1 MQVTRVLRCDERFT
15 GYGGNKAA
23 CLFEM
28 YLSGISF
35 YVLSDHFLIH
45 QSHLYEEEARKSEV
59 SFPHL
64 RLKPTNIL
72 ATKRKYNRRIHSDF
86 KEETCLR
93 YVHIFRPVCL
103 SDTITG
109 GTSRGSPI
117 RAFSIRHARAMPKK
131 NVRNLRESGRLS
143 CR

>member
-1 MQVTRVLRCDERFT
+1 MQFTHVRRCDERFT

-64 RLKPTNIL
+64 RLNATNIL

-93 YVHIFRPVCL
+93 YVHIFRQVCL
-103 SDTITG
+103 SDTTTG
-109 GTSRGSPI
+109 GTSRGFPI

-131 NVRNLRESGRLS
+131 NVRKLRESGKLS

>member
-1 MQVTRVLRCDERFT
+1 MWFTHVHGRCDERFT

-45 QSHLYEEEARKSEV
+45 QSHSYEEEARKSEV
-59 SFPHL
+59 STPLFTL
-64 RLKPTNIL
+64 NATNIL
-72 ATKRKYNRRIHSDF
+72 AEKRKHNRKIHSDF

-93 YVHIFRPVCL
+93 YVHSFRL
-103 SDTITG
+103 
-109 GTSRGSPI
+109 I
-117 RAFSIRHARAMPKK
+117 R
-131 NVRNLRESGRLS
+131 L
-143 CR
+143 C

>member
-1 MQVTRVLRCDERFT
+1 MQFTRVRRCDERFT

-35 YVLSDHFLIH
+35 HVLSDHFLIH

-59 SFPHL
+59 SFPYLHL
-64 RLKPTNIL
+64 NATNIL

-86 KEETCLR
+86 KEEACLR
-93 YVHIFRPVCL
+93 YVHIFRLVCL
-103 SDTITG
+103 Y
-109 GTSRGSPI
+109 
-117 RAFSIRHARAMPKK
+117 
-131 NVRNLRESGRLS
+131 
-143 CR
+143 